1 MRTLTTTPVLDWA
14 HPRVARLAAEVQ
26 ESDPRTALIA
36 AHRLIAAR
44 LRPVHALD
52 EFQPVSVTLALGK
65 GSCSQRL
72 AVLEA
77 VARARGIA
85 TRVRGLQVDGRF
97 WAARFPRLRALLP
110 RTVVLAWPEFLLD
123 GRWVPV
129 SELYECLDSCHPF
142 TNSGEE
148 TLFEAVGRT
157 SVDLSAWVVADLGHF
172 DTRDELFGRFC
183 GPHPRGVLTCAVPRR
198 ARVWWAGRGGGADP
212 GAAAVRDLAVG
223 GDGELVA
230 RGQRPSGSGWRPR

>member
-1 MRTLTTTPVLDWA
+1 MRTLATTSVLDWA
-14 HPRVARLAAEVQ
+14 HPQVARLAAEVQ

-44 LRPVHALD
+44 LRPVYALD

-97 WAARFPRLRALLP
+97 WAAR
-110 RTVVLAWPEFLLD
+110 
-123 GRWVPV
+123 
-129 SELYECLDSCHPF
+129 
-142 TNSGEE
+142 
-148 TLFEAVGRT
+148 
-157 SVDLSAWVVADLGHF
+157 LGHF
-172 DTRDELFGRFC
+172 DTRDELFGRFRR
-183 GPHPRGVLTCAVPRR
+183 PHPRGVLTCAVPRR
-198 ARVWWAGRGGGADP
+198 ARVWWAGRCP
-212 GAAAVRDLAVG
+212 AVRQPA
-223 GDGELVA
+223 
-230 RGQRPSGSGWRPR
+230 P

>member
-1 MRTLTTTPVLDWA
+1 MRLMLPAIVGQDGGVLTLATTPVLDWA
-14 HPRVARLAAEVQ
+14 HPQVARLAAEVQ

-44 LRPVHALD
+44 LRPVYALD
-52 EFQPVSVTLALGK
+52 EFQPVSVTLALSK

-110 RTVVLAWPEFLLD
+110 PRPFRHQGRVVRPILRASPA
-123 GRWVPV
+123 RRP
-129 SELYECLDSCHPF
+129 
-142 TNSGEE
+142 
-148 TLFEAVGRT
+148 
-157 SVDLSAWVVADLGHF
+157 DL
-172 DTRDELFGRFC
+172 
-183 GPHPRGVLTCAVPRR
+183 RGSPAG
-198 ARVWWAGRGGGADP
+198 ARVVGGTVPGRPAARPLSSPNSLRGARRTTSRAGGGGGADP